1 MEDQFLV
8 KLKEAEKRD
17 ENNLIVKNILGKGG
31 CSNVYLGNYKINK
44 SKKDVAIKMFKRNN
58 RESLFL
64 FNNELNIFKLL
75 NQKNK
80 DCFIVELFNTLNT
93 QRNCRLIME
102 LGNMTLKRKISILY
116 RKFNIYEATNMFE
129 QIIKAIQYIHH
140 FKIAHR
146 DLKPENILLFENN
159 RLKICDFGFAK
170 IADKPLKTICGTVPY
185 MAPELFRYN
194 KLYNGFAVDVW
205 AVGIIIFEILHNRL
219 PFNSANIM
227 GYRRAIISNKYV
239 MRKLPNL
246 HKALIMQCLTKNL
259 MQRPT
264 IFDLII
270 PVKKLK

>member
-1 MEDQFLV
+1 MGDQFLV
-8 KLKEAEKRD
+8 KLKKAEKRD
-17 ENNLIVKNILGKGG
+17 ENHLFVKNILGKGAY
-31 CSNVYLGNYKINK
+31 SNVYLGNYKN
-44 SKKDVAIKMFKRNN
+44 KKDVAIKMFKCNS
-58 RESLFL
+58 RESIFL

-80 DCFIVELFNTLNT
+80 DNFIVELFNTLNT

-116 RKFNIYEATNMFE
+116 KKFNIYEATDMFK
-129 QIIKAIQYIHH
+129 QIIKAIQYIHN

-146 DLKPENILLFENN
+146 DLKPENILLFKNN
-159 RLKICDFGFAK
+159 RLKICDFGFAT

-194 KLYNGFAVDVW
+194 KLYNGFAIDVW

-219 PFNSANIM
+219 PFNSENII
-227 GYRRAIISNKYV
+227 GYKRAIKSNKYV
-239 MRKLPNL
+239 LRQMPNL
-246 HKALIMQCLTKNL
+246 HKELIMQCLTTNF

-264 IFDLII
+264 IFDLKI
-270 PVKKLK
+270 PIKKK

>member
-8 KLKEAEKRD
+8 KLKDAEKRD
-17 ENNLIVKNILGKGG
+17 ENKLILKNILGKGG
-31 CSNVYLGNYKINK
+31 YSNVYLGNYKINK
-44 SKKDVAIKMFKRNN
+44 GKKDVAIKMFKRNN
-58 RESLFL
+58 RQSIFL

-75 NQKNK
+75 NQENK
-80 DCFIVELFNTLNT
+80 DNFIVDLFNTLNT

-102 LGNMTLKRKISILY
+102 LGNMTLKRKINILF
-116 RKFNIYEATNMFE
+116 RKFNIYEATNMFQ
-129 QIIKAIQYIHH
+129 QIIKAIQYIHS

-205 AVGIIIFEILHNRL
+205 AVGIIVFEILHNRL

-227 GYRRAIISNKYV
+227 GYKRAITSNKYI

-246 HKALIMQCLTKNL
+246 HKALIEKCLTKNFIL
-259 MQRPT
+259 RPT